1 MQTKRARQT
10 KRIALTA
17 LAIAALALPSVAA
30 VAQLGAIGQPP
41 PYMAPH
47 PNPSGSY
54 TVPQAPEVPV
64 SPTTPGTL
72 PGTLPGPGA
81 TPLTGGPGCL
91 PPGTTD
97 VTGQNPVG
105 APPNNSVYAGCPKQI
120 RSARRSRRISRHRTA
135 ARGARETR

>member
-10 KRIALTA
+10 KLFALTA
-17 LAIAALALPSVAA
+17 QAIAALAVANTAA

-54 TVPQAPEVPV
+54 AVPQAPEVPV

-81 TPLTGGPGCL
+81 MPLTGAPGCL

-105 APPNNSVYAGCPKQI
+105 APPNNSVYAGCQ
-120 RSARRSRRISRHRTA
+120 
-135 ARGARETR
+135 

>member
-1 MQTKRARQT
+1 MQTKLARQIELARQT
-10 KRIALTA
+10 TRVVLVA
-17 LAIAALALPSVAA
+17 LAVAAFAVSSIAA

-54 TVPQAPEVPV
+54 TVPATPEVPV

-72 PGTLPGPGA
+72 PGTLPGAGA
-81 TPLTGGPGCL
+81 IPLTGGPGCL

-97 VTGQNPVG
+97 VTGQNSVG
-105 APPNNSVYAGCPKQI
+105 APPNNSVYAGCY
-120 RSARRSRRISRHRTA
+120 
-135 ARGARETR
+135 

>member
-1 MQTKRARQT
+1 MQTKLARQIELARQT
-10 KRIALTA
+10 KRIALA
-17 LAIAALALPSVAA
+17 VFAIAAVAVPSVAA

-41 PYMAPH
+41 PYMMPH

-72 PGTLPGPGA
+72 PGTLPGPDA

-105 APPNNSVYAGCPKQI
+105 APPNNSVYAGCY
-120 RSARRSRRISRHRTA
+120 
-135 ARGARETR
+135 

>member
-1 MQTKRARQT
+1 MQTKLIQQT
-10 KRIALTA
+10 KRLALAALTVVA
-17 LAIAALALPSVAA
+17 LAVANVAA

-64 SPTTPGTL
+64 SPTVPGTL
-72 PGTLPGPGA
+72 PGTFPGPGA
-81 TPLTGGPGCL
+81 MPLTGAPGCL

-97 VTGQNPVG
+97 LTGQNPVG
-105 APPNNSVYAGCPKQI
+105 APPNNSVYAGCQ
-120 RSARRSRRISRHRTA
+120 
-135 ARGARETR
+135 

>member
-1 MQTKRARQT
+1 MQTKHAQQT
-10 KRIALTA
+10 KRFALVALTV
-17 LAIAALALPSVAA
+17 AALVAPTVAA

-41 PYMAPH
+41 PYMTPH
-47 PNPSGSY
+47 LNPSGSY
-54 TVPQAPEVPV
+54 TVPQASEVPV

-81 TPLTGGPGCL
+81 IPLTGGAGCL

-105 APPNNSVYAGCPKQI
+105 APPNNSVYAGCQ
-120 RSARRSRRISRHRTA
+120 
-135 ARGARETR
+135 

>member
-10 KRIALTA
+10 KRVVLAALTVVA
-17 LAIAALALPSVAA
+17 LAVPSVGAM
-30 VAQLGAIGQPP
+30 AQLGAIGQPP

-47 PNPSGSY
+47 PNPSWSY
-54 TVPQAPEVPV
+54 TAPQASEVPV

-72 PGTLPGPGA
+72 PGALPGPGA
-81 TPLTGGPGCL
+81 IPLTGGPGCL

-105 APPNNSVYAGCPKQI
+105 APPNNSVYAGCY
-120 RSARRSRRISRHRTA
+120 
-135 ARGARETR
+135 